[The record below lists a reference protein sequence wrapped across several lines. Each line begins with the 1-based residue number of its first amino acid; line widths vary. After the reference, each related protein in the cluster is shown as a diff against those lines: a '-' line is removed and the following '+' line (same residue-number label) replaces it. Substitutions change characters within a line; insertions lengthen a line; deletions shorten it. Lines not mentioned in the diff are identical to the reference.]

1 MTDAPLGG
9 STPQA
14 DLKKGS
20 PCRQTSSPVF
30 KPSHIPLK
38 SCTFSSSRDM
48 ISVSFCFNR
57 SGQQRQREGGRK
69 RDREWGKHFVVIRSK
84 LIPVCFHTSTPNV
97 FLSPL
102 ISLALVSS
110 CLLSSSVS
118 LGIPSSSSLSL
129 SNQAKEKKQ
138 TLQLINYTQ
147 ICKPTFQKLHHTQ
160 YLFLNSHTIVT
171 GHVNWLIN

>member
-57 SGQQRQREGGRK
+57 SGQREKERQRVRK
-69 RDREWGKHFVVIRSK
+69 TFCGDSEQTYPRLLSHQHSKRVSLTSHLLGFSLQLSLVIFRFTGNPFI
-84 LIPVCFHTSTPNV
+84 LIPIPVQPSKRKKTNITAYKLYTN
-97 FLSPL
+97 LQTN
-102 ISLALVSS
+102 ISKA
-110 CLLSSSVS
+110 
-118 LGIPSSSSLSL
+118 
-129 SNQAKEKKQ
+129 
-138 TLQLINYTQ
+138 T
-147 ICKPTFQKLHHTQ
+147 
-160 YLFLNSHTIVT
+160 SHTISISKFA
-171 GHVNWLIN
+171 HNSDRACKLINQLVVIG

>member
-57 SGQQRQREGGRK
+57 SGQQRQGREKERQRVRK
-69 RDREWGKHFVVIRSK
+69 TFCGDSEQTFPRLLSHQHSKRVSLTSHLLGFSLQLSLVIFRFTGNPFI
-84 LIPVCFHTSTPNV
+84 LIPIPVQPSKRKKTNITAHKLYTNKHLQTN
-97 FLSPL
+97 
-102 ISLALVSS
+102 ISKA
-110 CLLSSSVS
+110 
-118 LGIPSSSSLSL
+118 
-129 SNQAKEKKQ
+129 
-138 TLQLINYTQ
+138 T
-147 ICKPTFQKLHHTQ
+147 
-160 YLFLNSHTIVT
+160 SHTISISKLT
-171 GHVNWLIN
+171 HNSHRACKLIN